1 MCFYLSTLMLPR
13 ALHTTQAHTCTHAD
27 TCTHS
32 RASQHVRSKNPHCLG
47 RWCLEAHQNKGW
59 RGVRRERN
67 GAPIILAE
75 VDVTITYNPNAG
87 VGARWVTR
95 ITTST
100 FRVVPGPD
108 RTLLS
113 LAEQVRLPIPLRDKA
128 TEPRWLAIGLK
139 QACWDEYKAYTT
151 RAVPV
156 VTAVP
161 VVALSR
167 PV

>member
-47 RWCLEAHQNKGW
+47 QWCLEAHQNKGW

-75 VDVTITYNPNAG
+75 VDATITYNPNAG
-87 VGARWVTR
+87 VGARWTTITR
-95 ITTST
+95 TST
-100 FRVVPGPD
+100 FDVVAGAD
-108 RTLLS
+108 RELHDL
-113 LAEQVRLPIPLRDKA
+113 EDQVNLPAMRHDE
-128 TEPRWLAIGLK
+128 TSEHRWRQSGLK
-139 QACWDEYKAYTT
+139 QACWDEYKAYMKTI
-151 RAVPV
+151 VPV
-156 VTAVP
+156 
-161 VVALSR
+161 
-167 PV
+167 